1 MNCAFFLK
9 TNWQNN
15 IDKGEIMPKA
25 LILGNSSSGLYDFR
39 NELILSLMDNG
50 YEVVISLPD
59 DLKVKELSAE
69 GCRVVH
75 TDINRR
81 GVNPVQDLALFG
93 AYRKLLK
100 RERPDVVLTYTIKP
114 NIYGG
119 FACRL
124 AKIPYFATITGL
136 GSTFERGGVLLK
148 MIIAMYKTSLKGCKC
163 LFFQNQSNRE
173 IFENHGIY
181 AQKHVTV
188 NGSGVN
194 LEKHRFEPY
203 PGHSDDVTRFLYI
216 GRIMKEKGSE
226 EYLYAASKLHE
237 KYKGKVSVSAIGYAE
252 DEFGEQVKEAEKKG
266 ILKMIPYQKDIH
278 PYIKEADAIV
288 HPSYHEGMSNVLMEA
303 AATGRPVIASD
314 ISGCK
319 EIVDRGRSGILVEP
333 RNKEALF
340 EGLDSFMKL
349 DDKARK
355 EMGKNGRLWVE
366 KNFDRKKNRKSI
378 YR

>member
-1 MNCAFFLK
+1 
-9 TNWQNN
+9 
-15 IDKGEIMPKA
+15 MPKA
-25 LILGNSSSGLYDFR
+25 LILANSSSGLYDFR
-39 NELILSLMDNG
+39 NELLLGLMDEG
-50 YEVVISLPD
+50 YEIVISLPD
-59 DLKVKELSAE
+59 DLKVKELTAE

-100 RERPDVVLTYTIKP
+100 SERPDVVLTYTIKP

-124 AKIPYFATITGL
+124 ARIPYFSTITGL
-136 GSTFERGGVLLK
+136 GSTFERGGILLK

-163 LFFQNQSNRE
+163 LFFQNQNNRQ
-173 IFENHGIY
+173 IFEDCGIH
-181 AQKHVTV
+181 AKKHVTV

-194 LEKHRFEPY
+194 LDKHKFEEY

-226 EYLYAASKLHE
+226 EYLYAAKKIHE
-237 KYKGKVSVSAIGYAE
+237 KYGDKVSFSAIGYFE
-252 DEFGEQVKEAEKKG
+252 DEFEDQVKEAEKKG

-278 PYIKEADAIV
+278 PYIKEADAVV

-314 ISGCK
+314 INGCK
-319 EIVDRGRSGILVEP
+319 EIVDKDRSGILVEP
-333 RNKEALF
+333 RNREALF
-340 EGLDSFMKL
+340 DAIDRFMQLDADS
-349 DDKARK
+349 RK
-355 EMGKNGRLWVE
+355 EMGRLGRSWVE
-366 KNFDRKKNRKSI
+366 NNFDRKKIIKAYI
-378 YR
+378 DEITA